1 VTLNKNKQ
9 NLLNS
14 KCYGPSALNAHWA
27 ILAFWGDFVRR
38 LLESIMFHR
47 ISLHRP
53 KSSFPHMEPP
63 GGFKPPT
70 I

>member
-1 VTLNKNKQ
+1 
-9 NLLNS
+9 
-14 KCYGPSALNAHWA
+14 
-27 ILAFWGDFVRR
+27 LAFWGDFVRR